1 MDTIE
6 TKRLILRPFSM
17 QDWPDMLELAIDWS
31 HAPGPGFDKWPTAEE
46 EIKSLTEYFSN
57 DGRYFA
63 VVLKVT
69 KRVIGLLALNGI
81 DDKQQMDLGHVIL
94 TQFQDNEHDREAL
107 EAMVNE
113 IFKEEG
119 VKSIVT
125 RNAPEHTAQL
135 APLKALGFEPVS
147 AKQKGELVLARA
159 EWQSKRGYT

>member
-113 IFKEEG
+113 IFKEDG

-125 RNAPEHTAQL
+125 RNAPEHAAQL
-135 APLKALGFEPVS
+135 APLKALGFQPVS
-147 AKQKGELVLARA
+147 AKQQGELEIARA
-159 EWQSKRGYT
+159 DWQSKRG